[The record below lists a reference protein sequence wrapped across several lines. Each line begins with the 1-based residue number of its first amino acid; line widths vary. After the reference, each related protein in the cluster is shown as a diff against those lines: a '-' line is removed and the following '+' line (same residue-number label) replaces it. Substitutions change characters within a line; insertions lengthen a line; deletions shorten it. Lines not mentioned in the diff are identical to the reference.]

1 MKSFDRAFSKA
12 RGVLGQSPKSRPQAR
27 NSFYAVLIRK
37 ANYWFIFLR
46 LLAQKRT
53 EMISST

>member
-12 RGVLGQSPKSRPQAR
+12 RGVLGQSPKSRPLTR
-27 NSFYAVLIRK
+27 NSFYGVLIRK
-37 ANYWFIFLR
+37 AHYWFIFLR

-53 EMISST
+53 ETISST